1 MILNDDE
8 KLSIYGGGGFN
19 IFAGFCAAVA
29 FIISA
34 IDGFLN
40 SDGCKE

>member
-1 MILNDDE
+1 MVLNTEE
-8 KLSIYGGGGFN
+8 KLSLYGGGAFN

-40 SDGCKE
+40 TDGCKE